1 MVPNL
6 DLYEHIIT
14 TWNELLLLINLM
26 GAGGDPICYM
36 CNCFNKNQFFVVKI
50 LKQFKPKLIPSNHK
64 DHVNDWN
71 LKPV

>member
-1 MVPNL
+1 
-6 DLYEHIIT
+6 
-14 TWNELLLLINLM
+14 M

-64 DHVNDWN
+64 DHVND
-71 LKPV
+71 